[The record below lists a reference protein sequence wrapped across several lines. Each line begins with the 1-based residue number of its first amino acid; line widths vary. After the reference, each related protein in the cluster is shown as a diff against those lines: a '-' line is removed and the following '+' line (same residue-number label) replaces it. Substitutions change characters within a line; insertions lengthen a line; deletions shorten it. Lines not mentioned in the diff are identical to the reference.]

1 MTDLVHLKLH
11 GPIAELI
18 LNNAK
23 RLNALNLEMWEAIP
37 GLFEQIA
44 KAPHIRAAIMHGGE
58 IGHFAAGADIS
69 EFAPVWA
76 TPKGADRAAKAL
88 YAATTAIETCTRPVI
103 AAIEGSC
110 MGAGLSLASACDLRV
125 VADGARFSLP
135 PAKLGAAYPYED
147 LRRLADIIGLAP
159 TRDLLLTA
167 RMIEADEAGDLGLA
181 SRRVA
186 QGAAYQTALEIANTM
201 TGLSPWA
208 LTTGKAMLSAIGRGQ
223 RTETPEARAKQIEGF
238 LGPDFF
244 EGQSA
249 FLEKRKAD
257 FS

>member
-1 MTDLVHLKLH
+1 MTDLLRLETH

-18 LNNAK
+18 LNNGK
-23 RLNALNLEMWEAIP
+23 RRNALNLEMWEAIP
-37 GLFEQIA
+37 GLLAQIA
-44 KAPHIRAAIMHGGE
+44 SAADIRVVIMHGGE
-58 IGHFAAGADIS
+58 VGHFAAGADIS
-69 EFAPVWA
+69 EFGPIWA
-76 TPKGADRAAKAL
+76 TPEGAKRAANAL
-88 YAATTAIETCTRPVI
+88 YTATTAIETCTRPVI

-167 RMIEADEAGDLGLA
+167 RTIEAEEAGDLGLA

-186 QGAAYQTALEIANTM
+186 SGQAHQTALEIAKGM
-201 TGLSPWA
+201 IDLSPWA
-208 LTTGKAMLSAIGRGQ
+208 LSTGKTMLSAIGAGQ
-223 RTETPEARAKQIEGF
+223 KTDTPQMRALQIEGF
-238 LGPDFF
+238 LGPEFY
-244 EGQSA
+244 EGQNA
-249 FLEKRKAD
+249 FLKKRKPK